1 MSGSLSR
8 ERESLR
14 VQDSTVVVVVKVVSF
29 FSKNRM
35 IYINRTKMN
44 KKSFSGSNKPCSFIC
59 FYNCLF
65 LSLDITTTSGESIVD
80 PLTNGKCNGSTGTA

>member
-1 MSGSLSR
+1 
-8 ERESLR
+8 
-14 VQDSTVVVVVKVVSF
+14 
-29 FSKNRM
+29 
-35 IYINRTKMN
+35 MN

-80 PLTNGKCNGSTGTA
+80 PLTNGKGNGSTGTA